1 MSSIIQRKY
10 SEELSMLIGKIVA
23 IETSDGKNYQG
34 ELLAIDENLNLIL
47 NNPIGAGENIY
58 KLIINGEYVKEI
70 KLIEKPFQ
78 LKALAE
84 RLNRVFPGMVKLR
97 EDIGTII
104 VMDKIKVTEQGVIEG
119 AGLAAERVKAVYEE
133 FMKEYQ
139 KGK

>member
-10 SEELSMLIGKIVA
+10 SEELSMLIGKTVA

-34 ELLAIDENLNLIL
+34 ELLAIDENLNIIL
-47 NNPIGAGENIY
+47 NNPIGVGENIY
-58 KLIINGEYVKEI
+58 KLIINGDYIKEI
-70 KLIEKPFQ
+70 KLIERPFQ
-78 LKALAE
+78 LRALAE

-104 VMDKIKVTEQGVIEG
+104 VMDKIKVTEQGVVEG
-119 AGLAAERVKAVYEE
+119 TGLAAERVKSVYEE

-139 KGK
+139 K

>member
-47 NNPIGAGENIY
+47 NNPIGVGENIY

-119 AGLAAERVKAVYEE
+119 TGLAAERVKAVYEE

-139 KGK
+139 K

>member
-78 LKALAE
+78 LKAL
-84 RLNRVFPGMVKLR
+84 
-97 EDIGTII
+97 
-104 VMDKIKVTEQGVIEG
+104 
-119 AGLAAERVKAVYEE
+119 
-133 FMKEYQ
+133 
-139 KGK
+139 